1 MGTPGEGRAE
11 SGGVIDIPEGWEGR
25 CCRLGALER
34 GENETCLFLEFW
46 IPANK
51 FIIDIA
57 GQVPEAICG
66 KSGKVLTS
74 LISLWMKSF
83 AGREERN

>member
-1 MGTPGEGRAE
+1 M
-11 SGGVIDIPEGWEGR
+11 
-25 CCRLGALER
+25 GALER
-34 GENETCLFLEFW
+34 GGKETCLFLEFRV
-46 IPANK
+46 PANK
-51 FIIDIA
+51 FMIDIA

-83 AGREERN
+83 AGREKRN